1 MGFLGG
7 FGIGQVLLVT
17 VIAVAFS
24 ALAPTATA
32 TIAEL
37 NNSRVRRSL
46 WIGFLTLSALTGG
59 AIVLAMTF
67 IGLLVTPLVAILVLL
82 TALSGLVA
90 GSYGLGVRLTRLA
103 GRSAALTKTA
113 VLRDALAGSIT
124 TALILVIPFVGWI
137 ALCLV
142 VLFGIGLLTN
152 WLFQPRF
159 FAAET
164 APKVGTA

>member
-90 GSYGLGVRLTRLA
+90 GS
-103 GRSAALTKTA
+103 
-113 VLRDALAGSIT
+113 
-124 TALILVIPFVGWI
+124 
-137 ALCLV
+137 
-142 VLFGIGLLTN
+142 
-152 WLFQPRF
+152 
-159 FAAET
+159 
-164 APKVGTA
+164 

>member
-1 MGFLGG
+1 MDFLGG

-46 WIGFLTLSALTGG
+46 WIGFLTLSTLTGG
-59 AIVLAMTF
+59 AFVLAMTF

-124 TALILVIPFVGWI
+124 TALILVIPVVGWI

-152 WLFQPRF
+152 WLFQPRL

>member
-124 TALILVIPFVGWI
+124 TALILVIPVVGWI

-152 WLFQPRF
+152 SLFQPRF
-159 FAAET
+159 FAAKT